1 MTVQVTELV
10 ASKALNNS
18 DRFARCVEVSKR
30 IRWDIDRDVIRG
42 RVFDFTQEFLPD
54 GLSLINSIEFLTP
67 EQAVQ
72 LSQIQG
78 RTYAM
83 MFGLV
88 ERFIGAKVLETTK
101 DYWLDDQIALEAL
114 VRFSDEEL
122 KHQELSRRI
131 EALVAAEMPPGYQF
145 AIDPN
150 DLARAVLSKSSW
162 AIMALILHIELFS
175 QLHYQESIAS
185 DDQLSPLFKDVF
197 LYHWREESQ
206 HAIMDEIEWRRL
218 DAQITAA
225 ERRQGVCDF
234 IELIQ
239 ALDGILQIQSKD
251 DCHYFCSNF
260 GARFS
265 ESKAE
270 LIRGK
275 LLDAYRWQYIRS
287 GAQHPH
293 FVKVLQELV
302 NEEDLMLRIS
312 SAINSLN

>member
-1 MTVQVTELV
+1 MKVQVTELV
-10 ASKALNNS
+10 APSTLDNS
-18 DRFARCVEVSKR
+18 SRFARCVEVSKR
-30 IRWDIDRDVIRG
+30 IRWDIDHDVIRG
-42 RVFDFTQEFLPD
+42 RVFDFTQKFLPD

-67 EQAVQ
+67 EQAVR

-83 MFGLV
+83 MFALV
-88 ERFIGAKVLETTK
+88 ERFIGAKVLETTR
-101 DYWLDDQIALEAL
+101 DYWFDDQIALEAL

-122 KHQELSRRI
+122 KHQELFRRI
-131 EALVAAEMPPGYQF
+131 EALVAAEMPQGYEF

-150 DLARAVLSKSSW
+150 DLARAVLSKNSW

-175 QLHYQESIAS
+175 QLHYQESIGS

-218 DAQITAA
+218 DHQITSE
-225 ERRQGVCDF
+225 ERKQGVYDF
-234 IELIQ
+234 IELVQ
-239 ALDGILQIQSKD
+239 ALDSILQTQARN
-251 DCHYFCSNF
+251 DCHYFYSNF

-265 ESKAE
+265 ESQAE
-270 LIRGK
+270 AIRKK
-275 LLDAYRWQYIRS
+275 LLEAYRWQYICS

-293 FVKVLQELV
+293 FVKVLNELV
-302 NEEDLMLRIS
+302 NEEGLMLKIS
-312 SAINSLN
+312 SAIDSLN

>member
-10 ASKALNNS
+10 APDTLDNS
-18 DRFARCVEVSKR
+18 NRFARCVEVSKR
-30 IRWDIDRDVIRG
+30 IRWDIDQDVIRG
-42 RVFDFTQEFLPD
+42 RVFDFTQKFLPD

-67 EQAVQ
+67 EQAVR

-83 MFGLV
+83 TFGLV

-101 DYWLDDQIALEAL
+101 DYWLEDQIALEAL
-114 VRFSDEEL
+114 VRFTDEEL
-122 KHQELSRRI
+122 KHQELFRRI
-131 EALVAAEMPPGYQF
+131 EALVASAMPPGYEF

-162 AIMALILHIELFS
+162 AVMALILHIELFS

-197 LYHWREESQ
+197 LFHWREESQ

-218 DAQITAA
+218 DAQMTAE
-225 ERRQGVCDF
+225 ERRQGVCEF
-234 IELIQ
+234 IELVQ
-239 ALDGILQIQSKD
+239 ALDGILQTQAKN
-251 DCHYFCSNF
+251 DCSYFCSNF

-265 ESKAE
+265 ESQAE
-270 LIRGK
+270 SIRAK
-275 LLDAYRWQYIRS
+275 LLEAYRWQYIRS
-287 GAQHPH
+287 GAQHRH
-293 FVKVLQELV
+293 FVKVLTELV
-302 NEEDLMLRIS
+302 NEESFMQKIS
-312 SAINSLN
+312 DAIDSLN